1 MMKGISLVVLVLL
14 FPPPLLANPTPDEIL
29 ERAFGTRY
37 DCTITGVI
45 EIETRKGEQTA
56 MKRRM
61 DVATKSIGS
70 RLHTYAMFREPQ
82 YVRGMAFLGI
92 EANEDGKSEERFVYL
107 PSMRKIRRVSGSQ
120 SDDAFLGTD
129 LSYQDFERQRRQ
141 NFRVALTGEGTIGG
155 EQTWTIT
162 ARPERVSGYEAV
174 EHAIAAKD
182 FAILAT
188 RYFKKGATEA
198 YKELTMERA
207 QMFEQGACRVPR
219 RIRVEDRQR
228 GTTTVLAVSQLRI
241 DADLPDDLFS
251 MVSLE
256 TKRPIPGL

>member
-1 MMKGISLVVLVLL
+1 VNNIHLWLIVLL
-14 FPPPLLANPTPDEIL
+14 VAASATADPTPDEIL

-45 EIETRKGEQTA
+45 EIETRKGAQTA

-61 DVATKSIGS
+61 DVATKSIDS

-92 EANEDGKSEERFVYL
+92 EAEKDGKSEERFVYL

-129 LSYQDFERQRRQ
+129 LSYQDFERQRRE
-141 NFRVALTGEGTIGG
+141 NFRVTLSGAGPLAGEA
-155 EQTWTIT
+155 TWTIT
-162 ARPERVSGYEAV
+162 ARPARAVGYESV
-174 EHAIAAKD
+174 EHVIAARD

-188 RYFKKGATEA
+188 RYFKKAASEP
-198 YKELTMERA
+198 YKTLTMDRA
-207 QMFEQGACRVPR
+207 HMIEQGACRVPQK
-219 RIRVEDRQR
+219 IRVEDRQR